1 MSETQAKKI
10 GDLLLEQRLITP
22 AMLEEALNSQKQEHR
37 PLGKILVDFG
47 YITPEDLH
55 NVLAKQFGSLY
66 INPKTFTVRNADLL
80 KIISAD
86 IARKYICFPFEL
98 KENELTLVIEDP
110 LDTDAISEIS
120 KFTGLRIRPV
130 HGKRDAI
137 LEILGKSYSS
147 EQKPSPVD
155 SPIHKAPVEVVAQS
169 SPVKIETSKE
179 ISSSPSASKQS
190 SADEPKIER
199 PWVTAPPPSRP
210 TLPVPTLEEP
220 EKLESKLPIPY
231 LTFENFVVS
240 PCNQLAWAASQNV
253 VAQPGVGFNPLFIY
267 GGVGL
272 GKTHLSN
279 AIGNAL
285 MEKYP
290 KAKICFISIDV
301 FIRELIDSVEHG
313 TLKDFKSRYRNLDIL
328 LIDDIQFLS
337 GHEQTQEEF
346 FYLFEQLHR
355 SNGQMVITSD
365 RLPRQIDKLEDR
377 LRSRFEGGLTVDVQI
392 PDLETRMA
400 IFHKK
405 AFMRGLDVTDEISRA
420 VAIRLPSNI
429 REMEGIANRILA
441 QSKLMQEPVTL
452 EMVEKILDTVAPL
465 LTTDKQTLTP
475 VVTRPGVQPSQGLR

>member
-1 MSETQAKKI
+1 MDDIPTKKI
-10 GDLLLEQRLITP
+10 GELLLEQRLITP
-22 AMLEEALNSQKQEHR
+22 TMLQEALNSQEKEYH
-37 PLGKILVDFG
+37 PLGKILIDLG
-47 YITPEDLH
+47 YITTDDLN

-66 INPKTFTVRNADLL
+66 INPKTFAIRNKDLL
-80 KIISAD
+80 NLIPENL
-86 IARKYICFPFEL
+86 ARKYTCFPFEL
-98 KENELTLVIEDP
+98 KENDLTLVIEDP
-110 LDTDAISEIS
+110 LDTEALSEIS
-120 KFTGLRIRPV
+120 KLTGLHIRPV

-137 LEILGKSYSS
+137 LEILNKSYEPVARPS
-147 EQKPSPVD
+147 EKDFSTFKTHDEIVPP
-155 SPIHKAPVEVVAQS
+155 S
-169 SPVKIETSKE
+169 SPVKREFPVDG
-179 ISSSPSASKQS
+179 SPGTESA
-190 SADEPKIER
+190 IER
-199 PWVTAPPPSRP
+199 PWVTVVPPQ
-210 TLPVPTLEEP
+210 PVPRVSAIMEIEKP
-220 EKLESKLPIPY
+220 EDKLPISY
-231 LTFENFVVS
+231 LTFENFVVGPS
-240 PCNQLAWAASQNV
+240 NQLAWAAAQNV
-253 VAQPGVGFNPLFIY
+253 VAQPGIGFNPLFIY

-285 MEKYP
+285 IEKYP

-301 FIRELIDSVEHG
+301 FIRELINAVEHG
-313 TLKDFKSRYRNLDIL
+313 TLKDFKSHYRNLDIL

-400 IFHKK
+400 IFRKK
-405 AFMRGLDVTDEISRA
+405 TSARGLDIPDEIARI
-420 VAIRLPSNI
+420 VAIRLPSNV

-441 QSKLMQEPVTL
+441 QSQLMREPVTL

-465 LTTDKQTLTP
+465 NSTDKQPITP
-475 VVTRPGVQPSQGLR
+475 VITRPGVLPSQGFR